1 MERWRDGEMERERGG
16 EREKEIDVS
25 LSLYLSLPLLPLKE
39 EFFHYHK
46 LWDSLDYGEKVNK
59 SDTI

>member
-1 MERWRDGEMERERGG
+1 MERERGG
-16 EREKEIDVS
+16 EREKEIDFS

-59 SDTI
+59 SDTR